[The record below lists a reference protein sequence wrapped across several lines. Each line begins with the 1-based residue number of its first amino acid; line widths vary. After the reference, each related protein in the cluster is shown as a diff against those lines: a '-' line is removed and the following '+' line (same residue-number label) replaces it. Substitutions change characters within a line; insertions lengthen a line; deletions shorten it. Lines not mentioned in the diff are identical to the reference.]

1 MTSIDIIKENLDM
14 VLAME
19 NLTADSQRDLAI
31 NAMKK
36 HLTNINNIK
45 LMAEGIDKSGLLPN
59 YSLPQIIEEIKGWA
73 MNHICAVCKKPID
86 ESLVIFND
94 NNEPVHPGPCYN
106 FSKEQPVTESGSS
119 LNEVELLM

>member
-1 MTSIDIIKENLDM
+1 MTSIDIIKDNLDM
-14 VLAME
+14 VLAIE
-19 NLTADSQRDLAI
+19 NLSGPDKKEIAI
-31 NAMKK
+31 KAMKQ
-36 HLTNINNIK
+36 HLTDINNIK
-45 LMAEGIDKSGLLPN
+45 LMAEGIDKSGLLSD

-73 MNHICAVCKKPID
+73 MDHICVVCKKPID

-106 FSKEQPVTESGSS
+106 FSKEQPVTESGNS